1 MLAQG
6 QGIAVTNHHCLEEA
20 ETAAVTL
27 LTGETFPVEGVLW
40 ASEEADLAVI
50 RVSRTLSGGL
60 YTVPAFAHLT
70 AVSSADAYPGDVVYA
85 LGNPLGLGH
94 SVSSGVISAVER
106 SSSLSVLPS
115 IISSAEISSGS
126 SGGALL
132 NEYGHV
138 IAVTSGSYLDAN
150 GLYISV
156 PVDTL
161 LRQDF
166 TALTPRPLSQLDEAL

>member
-1 MLAQG
+1 MIYYSLFRQ
-6 QGIAVTNHHCLEEA
+6 AVTKA
-20 ETAAVTL
+20 
-27 LTGETFPVEGVLW
+27 TGM
-40 ASEEADLAVI
+40 SI
-50 RVSRTLSGGL
+50 R
-60 YTVPAFAHLT
+60 T

-94 SVSSGVISAVER
+94 SISSGVISAVER
-106 SSSLSVLPS
+106 NAALSVLPT

-161 LRQDF
+161 LQQDF
-166 TALTPRPLSQLDEAL
+166 TAMPLRSISELDGPEPALS